1 MESRHPHLCVINK
14 TLRNPISFEIP
25 PTGALLSPARLPSQ
39 RHSSHEARRNVSCTF
54 YQLVPSI
61 TTLLDF
67 KKVRKVRRE
76 CEKSSVVSFFV
87 FSNFIR
93 YFIWHSTNTLLNSR
107 RNRREREV
115 GTEDEKFDSKAFFEL
130 HTSLCSLCLAPNFSS
145 AILLQQRA
153 GVTTEFSQSYV
164 LQLWGRWKK
173 TIHERQ
179 RCGEMNFCVLED
191 RP

>member
-1 MESRHPHLCVINK
+1 MINK

-25 PTGALLSPARLPSQ
+25 ATGVLLSLSRPPKL
-39 RHSSHEARRNVSCTF
+39 RHSSGRRSHEARRNVSCTF

-67 KKVRKVRRE
+67 KKLRKVRRE

-107 RNRREREV
+107 RSERSSGRKTRSLAQKHSSSYILFAMFSVFGTKLFFRNSSRATCRSDNRV
-115 GTEDEKFDSKAFFEL
+115 
-130 HTSLCSLCLAPNFSS
+130 
-145 AILLQQRA
+145 
-153 GVTTEFSQSYV
+153 
-164 LQLWGRWKK
+164 
-173 TIHERQ
+173 
-179 RCGEMNFCVLED
+179 
-191 RP
+191 

>member
-1 MESRHPHLCVINK
+1 MESRHPYLCVINK

-25 PTGALLSPARLPSQ
+25 STGVLLSRSRPPTL
-39 RHSSHEARRNVSCTF
+39 RHSSGRRSHEARRNVSCTF

-67 KKVRKVRRE
+67 KKLRKVRRE

-107 RNRREREV
+107 RRERSCDGRREVWLKSILRV
-115 GTEDEKFDSKAFFEL
+115 TYFAMFSVFGSKLFFR
-130 HTSLCSLCLAPNFSS
+130 NSS
-145 AILLQQRA
+145 PATCRSDNR
-153 GVTTEFSQSYV
+153 V
-164 LQLWGRWKK
+164 
-173 TIHERQ
+173 
-179 RCGEMNFCVLED
+179 
-191 RP
+191 